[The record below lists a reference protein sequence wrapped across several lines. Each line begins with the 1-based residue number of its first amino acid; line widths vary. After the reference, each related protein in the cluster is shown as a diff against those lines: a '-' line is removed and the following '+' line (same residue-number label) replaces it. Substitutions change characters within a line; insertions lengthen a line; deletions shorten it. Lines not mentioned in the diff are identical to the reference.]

1 MPSPN
6 EPLSSNEARVRE
18 ARAWPWALFTAVTLL
33 AGAWVVVATGPV
45 TQMVYGNDAFVLLDG
60 AWRVLQGQRPHID
73 FNSSLGFG
81 IFVVI
86 AAGLK
91 LFGHA
96 VEALPPTLASLGVV
110 AGAWCW
116 LIAAPRLRHAPW
128 LASALSLVAGTFTYS
143 AYFLDDEP
151 IGASYVGA
159 YNHGIHALLVI
170 LAADV
175 MLRGAGA
182 ARRREIA
189 CGASSGL
196 IVGLFAITKQT
207 FLLPSAVLLAIAA
220 THQRRGRAWWGSL
233 AAMLGAVLLASTVY
247 LRGDLLSVA
256 RDFLFVARARGHTVG
271 RSEHAPFV
279 FLMHHRGLNVDAG
292 KVVEVL
298 RLESSRL
305 AALAL
310 ACVVRVHPFEGL
322 LRSPSRRD
330 ERRELL
336 AVAAV
341 LASSLA
347 VLLTSW
353 HWAYLPATALLGVA
367 LAQERREDETPRPSP
382 EARRLGALV
391 AQLLALTLCAEL
403 VGKSALAMA
412 TAWSARGYRDDPA
425 TAIDAPT
432 TRGMQVWRAGYCESD
447 TFGARMSDGIAVL
460 RAAHDPRGTI
470 LVMDFVNPFSFALR
484 RRSPRGDA
492 VSWSMRASFN
502 ERVYLP
508 AQQVFHDVDLVM
520 VPRCP
525 LEPWTT
531 ELMARI
537 YRDTLDRD
545 FAQEAESRYW
555 TLLSRR
561 APRALA
567 PAARRSPKRDAA
579 RAAAQ

>member
-1 MPSPN
+1 MQRPDEAPPATDTRSPARSYPW
-6 EPLSSNEARVRE
+6 PLI
-18 ARAWPWALFTAVTLL
+18 TAAALL

-45 TQMVYGNDAFVLLDG
+45 TQMVYGNDAFVLFDG
-60 AWRVLQGQRPHID
+60 AWRVLQGQRPHVD

-81 IFVVI
+81 IFVVV

-96 VEALPPTLASLGVV
+96 VEALPPTLASLGVI

-116 LIAAPRLRHAPW
+116 LIAAPRLRRAPW
-128 LASALSLVAGTFTYS
+128 LASALSLIAGTFTYS
-143 AYFLDDEP
+143 AFFLDDDP

-175 MLRGAGA
+175 MLRDTGAM
-182 ARRREIA
+182 RRREVA
-189 CGASSGL
+189 YGASSGL
-196 IVGLFAITKQT
+196 IIGLFAITKQT
-207 FLLPSAVLLAIAA
+207 FLLPSAVLLVIAA
-220 THQRRGRAWWGSL
+220 THLRRGRAWWLSV
-233 AAMLGAVLLASTVY
+233 AASLGAVLLASTVY

-292 KVVEVL
+292 KLVEVL

-310 ACVVRVHPFEGL
+310 SCVVRVYPFDGL

-330 ERRELL
+330 DRRDLL

-341 LASSLA
+341 LASSLG
-347 VLLTSW
+347 VLVTSW
-353 HWAYLPATALLGVA
+353 HWAYLPAIALLGVA
-367 LAQERREDETPRPSP
+367 LTQERREDVSHGTAPPSP
-382 EARRLGALV
+382 DARRLRALV
-391 AQLLALTLCAEL
+391 TQALALTLCAEL
-403 VGKSALAMA
+403 VGKSVFAMA
-412 TAWSARGYRDDPA
+412 MALSARAYRDDPA
-425 TAIDAPT
+425 TAIDAPA

-460 RAAHDPRGTI
+460 RGARDQRGTI
-470 LVMDFVNPFSFALR
+470 FVMDFVNPFSFALR

-508 AQQVFHDVDLVM
+508 AEQVFHDVDLVM

-531 ELMARI
+531 EIMARI

-545 FAQEAESRYW
+545 FTRESETRYW

-561 APRALA
+561 APRGGARER
-567 PAARRSPKRDAA
+567 PAAPKPHR
-579 RAAAQ
+579 